1 MNFYEVIPPPEVAIN
16 FSPYQVHAHHFLS
29 CPPLSVL
36 QQATQIFPSRYL
48 PRFASM
54 ADAPREQFIATR
66 TTKLPLPH
74 SSGHQRAGLELDE
87 FTQMIR
93 SDVYPTRRLQIASG
107 HRSPPDEKFF
117 PIRKTRCGCRVS
129 RSPWYGTGMLW
140 HYHPWFPA
148 LFQFPIFS
156 KAMYAK
162 DKCTPVASIRAL
174 PPPTD

>member
-1 MNFYEVIPPPEVAIN
+1 
-16 FSPYQVHAHHFLS
+16 
-29 CPPLSVL
+29 
-36 QQATQIFPSRYL
+36 
-48 PRFASM
+48 M

-93 SDVYPTRRLQIASG
+93 SDVYPTRRLQIAPV

-140 HYHPWFPA
+140 HYHQWFPA

-162 DKCTPVASIRAL
+162 DKCIPFACIKASSPTYRLGFEAGSRLL
-174 PPPTD
+174 PSLRNKYAMTRG

>member
-1 MNFYEVIPPPEVAIN
+1 MNFYEVIPPPEVAVN

-87 FTQMIR
+87 YMQLFT
-93 SDVYPTRRLQIASG
+93 SDVYPTRQLQSVSVPSVG
-107 HRSPPDEKFF
+107 F
-117 PIRKTRCGCRVS
+117 TRQGVVMIIDGKE
-129 RSPWYGTGMLW
+129 WVED
-140 HYHPWFPA
+140 F
-148 LFQFPIFS
+148 IF
-156 KAMYAK
+156 
-162 DKCTPVASIRAL
+162 VL
-174 PPPTD
+174 HL